1 MLEGVCAGYWG
12 LLGDEGG
19 GLMKLVRKHGV
30 KAKLQA
36 GLESGLA
43 SRRRD
48 WDSEVTMF
56 GQGGGG
62 SVAGVEWVWSDQGGR
77 RRQLL

>member
-1 MLEGVCAGYWG
+1 MQ
-12 LLGDEGG
+12 
-19 GLMKLVRKHGV
+19 LVRKHGV
-30 KAKLQA
+30 KVHLQA
-36 GLESGLA
+36 GLESGLI

-62 SVAGVEWVWSDQGGR
+62 SVAGVEWGGYGQNR
-77 RRQLL
+77 VEGRYCLFHH